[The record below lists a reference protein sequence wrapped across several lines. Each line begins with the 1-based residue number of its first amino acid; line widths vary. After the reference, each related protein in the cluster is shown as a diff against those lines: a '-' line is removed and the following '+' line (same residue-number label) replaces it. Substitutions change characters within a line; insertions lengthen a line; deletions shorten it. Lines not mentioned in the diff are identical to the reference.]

1 MITISFAMASI
12 MGAAQ
17 TLASF
22 EIDLSKATNGIDV
35 PVSISLAELKISST
49 TLFSLAEVIDNKK
62 VSVPFR

>member
-1 MITISFAMASI
+1 MASI